1 MHLEQNL
8 KGICVKNGIDFE
20 DFLSDM
26 EVEEVHELSLFDLE
40 AICEEYEIDMMA
52 LLFKPVFKSDF
63 IQDKISKIK
72 LLILDVD
79 GVMTDGGMYMT
90 EKGDQMK
97 KYNTKD
103 GMAIMHLTKSGFP
116 VGIISSGFTEH
127 LVQDRAKLLGIQHCY
142 VGQESKISILNSWC
156 AELKISL
163 DEVGMIGDDINDIEI
178 MKSIGFSSCPADAV
192 NAVKSISH
200 VILSSQGGA
209 GCVREFIDAYLL
221 KTPIS

>member
-1 MHLEQNL
+1 MHLEQNI

-63 IQDKISKIK
+63 IQEKISKIK
-72 LLILDVD
+72 FLIIDVD

-103 GMAIMHLTKSGFP
+103 GMALMHLTKSGFP

-142 VGQESKISILNSWC
+142 VGRESKINILNTWC
-156 AELKISL
+156 ADLNISL
-163 DEVGMIGDDINDIEI
+163 DEVGMIGDDINDLEI
-178 MKSIGFSSCPADAV
+178 MKNIGFSTCPADAV

-200 VILSSQGGA
+200 VILSSKGGA
-209 GCVREFIDAYLL
+209 GCVREFIDTYLL